1 MLKRLIADLGWLRFL
16 LVCVTL
22 LVIACAPL
30 ADMRLQHGWHLWP
43 SVIAPTFMAM
53 LAFSLPLDITM
64 ARVFMADAAGAVR
77 ARYRRIIRI
86 EIVLWMLML
95 LAWTPYMLAITRRG

>member
-22 LVIACAPL
+22 SVIACAPL
-30 ADMRLQHGWHLWP
+30 ADMKLQRGWHLWP
-43 SVIAPTFMAM
+43 SVIAPTLMAM

-64 ARVFMADAAGAVR
+64 ACVFMADVENAAR
-77 ARYRRIIRI
+77 ARYRRVIRL
-86 EIVLWMLML
+86 EIGLWILML
-95 LAWTPYMLAITRRG
+95 LAWTPFILTITRRG